1 MPFLWQAIA
10 FALRYGYTRRLQT
23 HLYLLL
29 PCQPVPRGHG
39 VTEGDLP
46 LAHGHAVGGQ
56 QVAENMLR
64 LPVRPLVTRF
74 RGSSFA
80 SFPVDD
86 KLIRRSFRCAAR
98 IWHQRYG

>member
-39 VTEGDLP
+39 VAEGNLP

-56 QVAENMLR
+56 QIAENMFR
-64 LPVRPLVTRF
+64 LPVRP
-74 RGSSFA
+74 
-80 SFPVDD
+80 PVPAFVVH
-86 KLIRRSFRCAAR
+86 LLLLSPLMTN
-98 IWHQRYG
+98 